1 MEQVYCPLCG
11 KPNPVDNKFCDFC
24 LAHLEPSEGEPSQ
37 TTEGT
42 FPGIEDNH
50 NGLGGHSSES
60 EVPNWL
66 SELNESDSKEAEEP
80 IDPGSGL
87 GKPAESISEWMTGI
101 PEDQSADKSSDDDLF
116 IPEEASPV
124 LPFVSDQDL
133 TGSDE
138 IPGWLNEAITEGD
151 AQDISEPQIWDETTP
166 DKYESD
172 VSQVDSSPA
181 KPTEDESGDL
191 ENAGPLAGLKGVLSA
206 EPGIT
211 RARKPAVYSTNLR
224 VSTTQRAHI
233 ELLQSLL
240 EEEGHPQPLPKRR
253 SISQQHVLR
262 WVIALVLLLTIV
274 WSVVIADQNMPFPIY
289 DEGSAEVNRLIAQ
302 LSENAS
308 VLIGFDY
315 EPGLAAELDAAAAP
329 VIDHLMSQKALM
341 TLVSTSTSGPILAE
355 RTMQSA
361 QTDLE
366 NVSGTQYVNLG
377 YIPGDAVGLRSFI
390 ENPNGT
396 LPYSIEGLPA
406 WGTDSTSALP
416 PLDGINQITDYSMVI
431 LIVDD
436 PDVARTW
443 IEQLGPEIIDPQ
455 VLTSFVII
463 ASAQLEP
470 VIRPYFESS
479 PQPVN
484 GMVVGLRGGAAYARI
499 SGSEVIP
506 RQYWDAFGMGTFIA
520 AMLILVGGLGY
531 YVIPELSRTVKDQ
544 REA

>member
-24 LAHLEPSEGEPSQ
+24 LAHLEPSEGESSQ

-42 FPGIEDNH
+42 FPGIEDNQ

-66 SELNESDSKEAEEP
+66 SELNQSDSKDVEEP

-116 IPEEASPV
+116 VPEEASPV

-133 TGSDE
+133 IGSDE
-138 IPGWLNEAITEGD
+138 IPGWLNEAITED
-151 AQDISEPQIWDETTP
+151 DVQDISEPQIWDETTP
-166 DKYESD
+166 DKDESD
-172 VSQVDSSPA
+172 VSQVDSSLT

-240 EEEGHPQPLPKRR
+240 EEEGQPQPLPKRR

-262 WVIALVLLLTIV
+262 WVIAIVLLLTIL

-329 VIDHLMSQKALM
+329 VIEHLMSQKTLM

-355 RTMQSA
+355 RIMQST

-366 NVSGTQYVNLG
+366 YVSGTQYVNLG

-416 PLDGINQITDYSMVI
+416 PLDGIDQITDYSMVI

-436 PDVARTW
+436 PDVARIW

-531 YVIPELSRTVKDQ
+531 YVIPELSRTIKDQ
-544 REA
+544 GEA